1 MHVRF
6 QGQFTFHHVS
16 NKTKAVLP
24 DTYGED
30 VFTFH
35 HVSIKTLNLFILK
48 INDFNSHSTMYLLKL
63 GAFAHGEYA
72 GFTFTFHHVS
82 IKTLLSAK
90 VDVR

>member
-16 NKTKAVLP
+16 IKTKAVLP

-35 HVSIKTLNLFILK
+35 HVSIKTLKRVILK
-48 INDFNSHSTMYLLKL
+48 IEDVISHAALDRVRL